1 MKDRSRA
8 AEEAADNSI
17 GFGGDDLK
25 ESDEIRTNES
35 FWSVS
40 QTDRQKQTKEDFDR
54 DRTEEVGSHCTR

>member
-40 QTDRQKQTKEDFDR
+40 QTDRSKLKR
-54 DRTEEVGSHCTR
+54 ISTETELKK